1 MNDNVIKPGDK
12 VEIRI
17 LQRVERG
24 KMLGENPPAYYSMV
38 EDVQESGLIEILAP
52 TRAGK
57 AESLPSGL
65 RLEFVFFTKRG
76 PYRCVARVKDRYV
89 RENLGLV
96 LIEPKSPMEKFQR
109 REYYRFECVMD
120 MKYLMVT
127 EEEAKIEDIK
137 ELKEQHRL
145 NYPEDGF
152 LDAVAVDISGGGIR
166 FVGSVPGE
174 KGDFLVLSIRL
185 ESETMDYLLEIAGK
199 VMLCQKVESGR
210 KEEKYEYRVNFIM
223 RNQKERET
231 IIKYIFEQE
240 RRRRQ
245 KG

>member
-1 MNDNVIKPGDK
+1 MNNNVIKPGDK

-17 LQRVERG
+17 IQHVEQG
-24 KMLGENPPAYYSMV
+24 KRLGENPPAYYSMV
-38 EDVQESGLIEILAP
+38 EDVQENGLIEMLAP

-57 AESLPSGL
+57 AESIPGGL
-65 RLEFVFFTKRG
+65 RLEFVFYTRRG
-76 PYRCVARVKDRYV
+76 LYRCVARVKDRYV
-89 RENLGLV
+89 REHLSLMLV
-96 LIEPKSPMEKFQR
+96 EPKSPMEKFQR

-120 MKYLMVT
+120 MQYLMVT
-127 EEEAKIEDIK
+127 EDEAKIEDIT
-137 ELKEQHRL
+137 ELKEHHRL
-145 NYPEDGF
+145 NYPNDIF
-152 LDAVAVDISGGGIR
+152 LDAVAVDISGWGIR
-166 FVGSVPGE
+166 CVGGVPAN
-174 KGDFLVLSIRL
+174 KGDCLALCIRL
-185 ESETMDYLLEIAGK
+185 ESETMDYLLEIAGR
-199 VMLCQKVESGR
+199 VMLCQKIESGK